1 MKKVVIII
9 GSIALFCLLF
19 MLGCRTLIST
29 IANSND
35 CEQFNIDNVEVR
47 TGIDIPAT
55 TQVDCM
61 YNNGVKNVNFTLDTT
76 KFDVEDYLQ
85 KNKFVKQND
94 VYINNGDRQK
104 TAWNAIYHSKRAI
117 LAMRIVYKDEIA
129 E

>member
-19 MLGCRTLIST
+19 MLGCKTLIST

-61 YNNGVKNVNFTLDTT
+61 YNNGVKNVNFTLDTS
-76 KFDVEDYLQ
+76 KVDIIDYLE
-85 KNKFVKQND
+85 KNKFVKD
-94 VYINNGDRQK
+94 KEVYVNNGEREK
-104 TAWNAIYHSKRAI
+104 TSWNAIYHTKYAV
-117 LAMRIVYKDEIA
+117 LAMRIVYKDVLVQ
-129 E
+129 